1 MVVVTSGKKYIDIDA
16 YAGCIAYAKLLN
28 LKGIKA
34 KAISTAKLNES
45 ITLSLMKLASK
56 LDEYKPDK
64 EDEYVIID
72 VSNKDYFDTFVQEEK
87 IIGII
92 DHHVGYEIYWKDKLK
107 EKAQIEFIGS
117 VATII
122 VELFEKEH
130 MIGQISEDLAVL
142 LMSAILDNTLNLK
155 AKITTKRD
163 IIAYKELEKIIKD
176 ETYPEKYFKECQLAI
191 NHNLKKAIENDTKIE
206 NVNDILPPIFAQ
218 VTIWDKDSIL
228 ENKKIIYETLNSIG
242 TKWMLN
248 LICLKEGKS
257 YLLAKDLEVQ
267 NNMEKLFHEKFQNEI
282 MKLDNVWLRK
292 EIIKLGLQNKNILY
306 IKNCSNDT

>member
-34 KAISTAKLNES
+34 KAISTAKPNES
-45 ITLSLMKLASK
+45 ITPSLMKLTPE
-56 LDEYKPDK
+56 LDKYKPDK
-64 EDEYVIID
+64 EDEYMIID

-92 DHHVGYEIYWKDKLK
+92 DHHVGYEKYWKDRLK

-122 VELFEKEH
+122 VELYEKENL
-130 MIGQISEDLAVL
+130 MEQISRDLAIL

-163 IIAYKELEKIIKD
+163 MIAYKKLEKIIKD
-176 ETYPEKYFKECQLAI
+176 ETYPEKYFKECQLGI
-191 NHNLKKAIENDTKIE
+191 NQSLKKAIENDTKIE
-206 NVNDILPPIFAQ
+206 NINDILPPIFAQ
-218 VTIWDKDSIL
+218 LTIWDKDSIL
-228 ENKKIIYETLNSIG
+228 ENKKIIYKTLNSIG

-248 LICLKEGKS
+248 LICLKDGKS

-267 NNMEKLFHEKFQNEI
+267 DNMEKLFHEQFQNEI
-282 MKLDNVWLRK
+282 MKLENVWLRK
-292 EIIKLGLQNKNILY
+292 EITKLGLRN
-306 IKNCSNDT
+306 

>member
-45 ITLSLMKLASK
+45 ITLSLMKLTSK

-64 EDEYVIID
+64 EDKYIIID

-92 DHHVGYEIYWKDKLK
+92 DHHVGFEEYWQNKLK

-122 VELFEKEH
+122 VELYEKENL
-130 MIGQISEDLAVL
+130 MEQISRDLATL
-142 LMSAILDNTLNLK
+142 LISAILDNTLNLK
-155 AKITTKRD
+155 AKITTERD
-163 IIAYKELEKIIKD
+163 IAAYKKLEKIIKD
-176 ETYPEKYFKECQLAI
+176 KTYSEKYFKECQLEI

-206 NVNDILPPIFAQ
+206 NINDILPPIFAQ
-218 VTIWDKDSIL
+218 LTIWDKDSIL
-228 ENKKIIYETLNSIG
+228 ENKQIIYETLNKIG

-248 LICLKEGKS
+248 LICLKDGKS
-257 YLLAKDLEVQ
+257 YLLAKDLGVQ
-267 NNMEKLFHEKFQNEI
+267 YNMEKLFHEKFQNEI
-282 MKLDNVWLRK
+282 MKLENVWLRK
-292 EIIKLGLQNKNILY
+292 EIIKFSLNN
-306 IKNCSNDT
+306 

>member
-34 KAISTAKLNES
+34 KAISTAKPNES
-45 ITLSLMKLASK
+45 ITPSLMKLTSK

-64 EDEYVIID
+64 EDKYIIID

-92 DHHVGYEIYWKDKLK
+92 DHHVGFEEYWKDKLK

-122 VELFEKEH
+122 VELYEKENL
-130 MIGQISEDLAVL
+130 MEQISKDLAIL
-142 LMSAILDNTLNLK
+142 LISAILDNTLNLK

-163 IIAYKELEKIIKD
+163 IFAYKKLEKIIKD
-176 ETYPEKYFKECQLAI
+176 ETYPEKYFKECQLEI
-191 NHNLKKAIENDTKIE
+191 NYNLKKAIENDTKIE
-206 NVNDILPPIFAQ
+206 NINNILPPIFAQ
-218 VTIWDKDSIL
+218 LTIWDKDSIL
-228 ENKKIIYETLNSIG
+228 ENKKIIYETLDSIG

-248 LICLKEGKS
+248 LICLKDGKS
-257 YLLAKDLEVQ
+257 YLLAKDIEVQ
-267 NNMEKLFHEKFQNEI
+267 DNMEKLFHEQFQDVI
-282 MKLDNVWLRK
+282 MKLENVWLRK
-292 EIIKLGLQNKNILY
+292 EIIKLGLKNQ
-306 IKNCSNDT
+306 